1 MNITNN
7 HNLPQ
12 SFVNFARNDKYSK
25 GQSDISVTTLIDSPR
40 VRLLREAKSSEMTSD
55 AADMIWPL
63 FGTAVHHILESASED
78 EGVILEE
85 RLYATVN
92 DWILSGAVDHQK
104 VEGNS
109 ISITDY
115 KVTSVW
121 SVIHGKIEWEQQLNC
136 YAFLAQKTKGMKV
149 KSLQICAILR
159 DWNRREA
166 ERRDDYPQAP
176 VILVDI
182 PLWPD
187 TKRIDYIK
195 ERVAMHQDAQI
206 NYDLAQAF
214 PPCSDEER
222 WKRGEAWAVKKKGNK
237 RAQRVFDNEVSAG
250 EFMLA
255 LMERSMKVMSKDK
268 DNLEIEHRE
277 GEYVRCKGDYCG
289 VANFCSQFKGDIV

>member
-63 FGTAVHHILESASED
+63 FGTAVHHILESTSED

-136 YAFLAQKTKGMKV
+136 YAFLSQKNKGMKV

-187 TKRIDYIK
+187 TKRIEYIK
-195 ERVAMHQDAQI
+195 ERVEMHQDAQI
-206 NYDLAQAF
+206 NFDLAQMF

-237 RAQRVFDNEVSAG
+237 RAQRVFDNEASAG
-250 EFMLA
+250 EFM
-255 LMERSMKVMSKDK
+255 KDK
-268 DNLEIEHRE
+268 ENLEIEHRE

>member
-40 VRLLREAKSSEMTSD
+40 VRLLRDAKSSEMTSD

-78 EGVILEE
+78 EGVTLEE

-92 DWILSGAVDHQK
+92 DWVLSGAVDHQK
-104 VEGNS
+104 VEGNA
-109 ISITDY
+109 IRITDY

-166 ERRDDYPQAP
+166 ERRYDYPQAP
-176 VILVDI
+176 VALIDI
-182 PLWPD
+182 PIWPE
-187 TKRIDYIK
+187 TKRIEYIK
-195 ERVAMHQDAQI
+195 ERVAMHQEAQM
-206 NYDLAQAF
+206 NYDLEQAF
-214 PPCSDEER
+214 PSCSDEDR

-237 RAQRVFDNEVSAG
+237 RALRVFETEELAHGFAVAHKARKNEYV
-250 EFMLA
+250 
-255 LMERSMKVMSKDK
+255 
-268 DNLEIEHRE
+268 LEIEHRE

-289 VANFCSQFKGDIV
+289 VANLCSQFKGDIV

>member
-40 VRLLREAKSSEMTSD
+40 VRLLRDAKSSEMTSD

-78 EGVILEE
+78 EGVTLEE

-92 DWILSGAVDHQK
+92 DWVLSGAVDHQK
-104 VEGNS
+104 VEGNA
-109 ISITDY
+109 IRITDY

-166 ERRDDYPQAP
+166 ERRDDYPKAP
-176 VILVDI
+176 VALIDI
-182 PLWPD
+182 PIWPD
-187 TKRIDYIK
+187 TKRIEYIK
-195 ERVAMHQDAQI
+195 ERVAMHQEAQM
-206 NYDLAQAF
+206 NYDLEQAF
-214 PPCSDEER
+214 PSCSDEER
-222 WKRGEAWAVKKKGNK
+222 WKRGEAWAVKKKGLK
-237 RAQRVFDNEVSAG
+237 RAMRVFDNQEEAEVYAYDWEKINNG
-250 EFMLA
+250 KIA
-255 LMERSMKVMSKDK
+255 VV
-268 DNLEIEHRE
+268 EHRA
-277 GEYVRCKGDYCG
+277 GEYVRCNGDYCG

>member
-25 GQSDISVTTLIDSPR
+25 GLSDISVTTLIDSPR
-40 VRLLREAKSSEMTSD
+40 VRLLRDAKSSEMTSD

-78 EGVILEE
+78 EGVTLEE

-104 VEGNS
+104 VEDNA
-109 ISITDY
+109 IKITDY

-166 ERRDDYPQAP
+166 ERREDYPQAP
-176 VILVDI
+176 VILVNI

-237 RAQRVFDNEVSAG
+237 RAQRVFDNEASAG
-250 EFMLA
+250 EFMRNK
-255 LMERSMKVMSKDK
+255 E
-268 DNLEIEHRE
+268 NLEIEHRE

>member
-63 FGTAVHHILESASED
+63 FGTAVHHILESTSED
-78 EGVILEE
+78 EGVVLEE

-104 VEGNS
+104 IEGNS

-136 YAFLAQKTKGMKV
+136 YAFLAQKSKGMKV

-166 ERRDDYPQAP
+166 ERREDYPQAP

-187 TKRIDYIK
+187 TKRIEYIK

-206 NYDLAQAF
+206 NYDLAQMF
-214 PPCSDEER
+214 PHCSDEER

-237 RAQRVFDNEVSAG
+237 RAQRVFDNEASAG
-250 EFMLA
+250 EFM
-255 LMERSMKVMSKDK
+255 KDK
-268 DNLEIEHRE
+268 ENLEIEHRE

-289 VANFCSQFKGDIV
+289 VANFCSQFKGDLV

>member
-63 FGTAVHHILESASED
+63 FGTAVHHILESTSED
-78 EGVILEE
+78 EGVVLEE

-104 VEGNS
+104 IEGNS

-136 YAFLAQKTKGMKV
+136 YAFLAQKSKGMKV

-166 ERRDDYPQAP
+166 ERREDYPQAP

-187 TKRIDYIK
+187 TKRIEYIK

-206 NYDLAQAF
+206 NYDLAQMF
-214 PPCSDEER
+214 PHCSDEER

-237 RAQRVFDNEVSAG
+237 RAQRVFDNEASAG
-250 EFMLA
+250 EFM
-255 LMERSMKVMSKDK
+255 KDK
-268 DNLEIEHRE
+268 ENLEIEHRE

>member
-104 VEGNS
+104 IEGNS

-136 YAFLAQKTKGMKV
+136 YAFLAQKSKGMKV

-182 PLWPD
+182 PMWPD
-187 TKRIDYIK
+187 TKRIEYIK
-195 ERVAMHQDAQI
+195 ERVEMHQDAQM
-206 NYDLAQAF
+206 NFDLAEMF

-237 RAQRVFDNEVSAG
+237 RAQRVFDNQASAE
-250 EFMLA
+250 EFM
-255 LMERSMKVMSKDK
+255 KDK
-268 DNLEIEHRE
+268 ENLEIEHRE
-277 GEYVRCKGDYCG
+277 GEYVRCNGDYCG
-289 VANFCSQFKGDIV
+289 VANFCSQFKGDKV

>member
-25 GQSDISVTTLIDSPR
+25 GLSDISVTTLIDSPR

-136 YAFLAQKTKGMKV
+136 YAFLSQKNKGMKV

-166 ERRDDYPQAP
+166 ERREYYPQAP

-250 EFMLA
+250 EFM
-255 LMERSMKVMSKDK
+255 KDK
-268 DNLEIEHRE
+268 ENLEVEHRE

>member
-78 EGVILEE
+78 EGVVLEE

-92 DWILSGAVDHQK
+92 DWILSGAVDHQRI
-104 VEGNS
+104 EGNS

-136 YAFLAQKTKGMKV
+136 YAFLAQKSKGMKV

-182 PLWPD
+182 PMWAD
-187 TKRIDYIK
+187 TKRIEYIK
-195 ERVAMHQDAQI
+195 ERVEMHQDAQI
-206 NYDLAQAF
+206 NFDLAQMF
-214 PPCSDEER
+214 PLCSDEER

-237 RAQRVFDNEVSAG
+237 RAQRVFDNEASAE
-250 EFMLA
+250 EFM
-255 LMERSMKVMSKDK
+255 KDK
-268 DNLEIEHRE
+268 ENLEIEHRE
-277 GEYVRCKGDYCG
+277 GEYVRCNGDYCG

>member
-25 GQSDISVTTLIDSPR
+25 GLSDISVTTLIDSPR

-136 YAFLAQKTKGMKV
+136 YAFLSQKNKGMKV

-166 ERRDDYPQAP
+166 ERREDYPQAP

-237 RAQRVFDNEVSAG
+237 RAQRVFDNEASAG
-250 EFMLA
+250 EFM
-255 LMERSMKVMSKDK
+255 KDK
-268 DNLEIEHRE
+268 ENLEIEHRE

>member
-104 VEGNS
+104 IEGNS

-136 YAFLAQKTKGMKV
+136 YAFLAQKSKGMKV

-182 PLWPD
+182 PMWPD

-195 ERVAMHQDAQI
+195 ERVEMHQDAQM
-206 NYDLAQAF
+206 NFDLAEMF

-237 RAQRVFDNEVSAG
+237 RAQRVFDSQASAE
-250 EFMLA
+250 EFM
-255 LMERSMKVMSKDK
+255 KDK
-268 DNLEIEHRE
+268 ENLEIEHRE

>member
-25 GQSDISVTTLIDSPR
+25 GLSDISVTTLIDSPR
-40 VRLLREAKSSEMTSD
+40 VRLLRDAKSSEMTSD

-78 EGVILEE
+78 EGVTLEE

-104 VEGNS
+104 VEDNA
-109 ISITDY
+109 IKITDY

-166 ERRDDYPQAP
+166 ERREDYPQAP
-176 VILVDI
+176 VILVNI

-237 RAQRVFDNEVSAG
+237 RAQRVFDNEASAG
-250 EFMLA
+250 EFMKNK
-255 LMERSMKVMSKDK
+255 E
-268 DNLEIEHRE
+268 NLEIEHRE

>member
-63 FGTAVHHILESASED
+63 FGTAVHHILESTSED
-78 EGVILEE
+78 EGVVLEE

-104 VEGNS
+104 IEGNS

-136 YAFLAQKTKGMKV
+136 YAFLAQKSKGMKV

-166 ERRDDYPQAP
+166 ERREDYPQAP

-182 PLWPD
+182 SLWPD
-187 TKRIDYIK
+187 TKRIEYIK

-206 NYDLAQAF
+206 NYDLAQIF
-214 PPCSDEER
+214 PHCSDEER

-237 RAQRVFDNEVSAG
+237 RAQRVFDNEASAG
-250 EFMLA
+250 EFM
-255 LMERSMKVMSKDK
+255 KDK
-268 DNLEIEHRE
+268 ENLEIEHRE

>member
-40 VRLLREAKSSEMTSD
+40 VRLLRDAKYSEMTSD

-78 EGVILEE
+78 EGVTLEE

-92 DWILSGAVDHQK
+92 DWVLSGAVDHQK
-104 VEGNS
+104 VEGNA
-109 ISITDY
+109 IRITDY

-166 ERRDDYPQAP
+166 ERKDDYPQAP
-176 VILVDI
+176 VALIDI
-182 PLWPD
+182 PIWPE
-187 TKRIDYIK
+187 TKRIEYIK
-195 ERVAMHQDAQI
+195 ERVAMHQEAQM
-206 NYDLAQAF
+206 NYDLEQAF
-214 PPCSDEER
+214 PSCGDEDR

-237 RAQRVFDNEVSAG
+237 RALRVFETEELAQEFADAHKARKNEYV
-250 EFMLA
+250 
-255 LMERSMKVMSKDK
+255 
-268 DNLEIEHRE
+268 LEIEHRE

>member
-25 GQSDISVTTLIDSPR
+25 GLSDISVTTLIDSPR

-136 YAFLAQKTKGMKV
+136 YAFLSQKNKGMKV

-166 ERRDDYPQAP
+166 ERREDYPQAP

>member
-25 GQSDISVTTLIDSPR
+25 GLSDISVTTLIDSPR

-136 YAFLAQKTKGMKV
+136 YAFLSQKNKGMKV

-166 ERRDDYPQAP
+166 ERREDYPQAP

-250 EFMLA
+250 EFM
-255 LMERSMKVMSKDK
+255 KDK
-268 DNLEIEHRE
+268 ENLEVEHRE

>member
-63 FGTAVHHILESASED
+63 FGTAVHHILESTSED

-104 VEGNS
+104 IEGNS

-136 YAFLAQKTKGMKV
+136 YAFLAQKSKGMKV

-182 PLWPD
+182 PMWPD
-187 TKRIDYIK
+187 TKRIEYIK
-195 ERVAMHQDAQI
+195 ERVEMHQDAQM
-206 NYDLAQAF
+206 NFDLAEMF

-237 RAQRVFDNEVSAG
+237 RAQRVFDNEASAE
-250 EFMLA
+250 EFM
-255 LMERSMKVMSKDK
+255 KDK
-268 DNLEIEHRE
+268 ENLEIEHRE

>member
-25 GQSDISVTTLIDSPR
+25 GLSDISVTTLIDSPR

-136 YAFLAQKTKGMKV
+136 YAFLSQKNKGMKV

-166 ERRDDYPQAP
+166 ERREDYPQAP

-250 EFMLA
+250 EFM
-255 LMERSMKVMSKDK
+255 KDK
-268 DNLEIEHRE
+268 ENLEVEHRE

-289 VANFCSQFKGDIV
+289 VANFCSQFKGDLV

>member
-104 VEGNS
+104 IEGNS

-136 YAFLAQKTKGMKV
+136 YAFLAQKSKGMKV

-182 PLWPD
+182 PMWPD
-187 TKRIDYIK
+187 TKRIEYIK
-195 ERVAMHQDAQI
+195 ERVEMHQDAQM
-206 NYDLAQAF
+206 NFDLAEMF

-237 RAQRVFDNEVSAG
+237 RAQRVFDNQASAE
-250 EFMLA
+250 EFM
-255 LMERSMKVMSKDK
+255 KDK
-268 DNLEIEHRE
+268 ENLEIEHRE
-277 GEYVRCKGDYCG
+277 GEYVRCNGDYCG